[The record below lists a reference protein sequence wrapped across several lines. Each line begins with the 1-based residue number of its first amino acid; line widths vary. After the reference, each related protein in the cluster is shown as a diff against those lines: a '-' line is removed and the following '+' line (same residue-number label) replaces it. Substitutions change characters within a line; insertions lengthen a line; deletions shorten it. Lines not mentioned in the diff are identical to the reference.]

1 MLRWFS
7 ILCVAAFAAVAPAL
21 AKPPLSA
28 FGDAPTVRSAQISPD
43 GKVVAYI
50 NRIDG
55 VDYLAKYDIETGK
68 NEALIK
74 IPNIKS
80 GGVGF
85 AGSNYI
91 ILRAAQVTNN
101 FGVTRKYEDTAAFA
115 FNLTT
120 RKIVQLLTN
129 TPNIYPYQS
138 GLNRIVGVDPSGQ
151 YVYMPAY
158 MGTSSS
164 DASLDLVKV
173 NLDTGRGQRVAGRE
187 GTNSTINWVMDDNG
201 NVVARVD
208 YSEKRKLYEIR
219 AYDATGNRVIY
230 SENTD
235 RPSLSIVGFA
245 ERDGALIAVTNQ
257 DSDFLRM
264 FEMSLAD
271 GKITGP
277 VRVRPDAEIENIIRD
292 ESQVV
297 IGVAYSGVYPSY
309 EMFDEILNRD
319 IKAAIN
325 ALPDASVSVASW
337 SEDWSKVLLYAE
349 GGKQPARFMLFD
361 RAAKKL
367 SQVARTR
374 PDIKPEEVG
383 EVVTIEYKARDGLTI
398 PALITWPTNVPAAQR
413 KNLPM
418 IVMPHGGPEAYD
430 RVAFDWL
437 AQFLANEGYVVLQPN
452 FRGSGGFGATFAQ
465 AGYRQWGRKMQEDVT
480 DGANA
485 LAAMGWADASR
496 TCIVGWSYGGYS
508 ALIGGALTP
517 DQYKCVVAVAGV
529 SDLRGMLAYEMRQH
543 GPDSRTY
550 AYWSNVIGDLQT
562 EGAAI
567 DAVSPSRLASR
578 FKAPVLLIHGSDDL
592 VVPERQ
598 SQTME
603 QALKSADK
611 PVTYLRIG
619 KDDHGLVA
627 GDSRNK
633 ALTAIGDFLRT
644 HIGD

>member
-1 MLRWFS
+1 
-7 ILCVAAFAAVAPAL
+7 
-21 AKPPLSA
+21 
-28 FGDAPTVRSAQISPD
+28 
-43 GKVVAYI
+43 
-50 NRIDG
+50 
-55 VDYLAKYDIETGK
+55 
-68 NEALIK
+68 
-74 IPNIKS
+74 
-80 GGVGF
+80 
-85 AGSNYI
+85 
-91 ILRAAQVTNN
+91 
-101 FGVTRKYEDTAAFA
+101 
-115 FNLTT
+115 
-120 RKIVQLLTN
+120 
-129 TPNIYPYQS
+129 
-138 GLNRIVGVDPSGQ
+138 
-151 YVYMPAY
+151 
-158 MGTSSS
+158 
-164 DASLDLVKV
+164 
-173 NLDTGRGQRVAGRE
+173 
-187 GTNSTINWVMDDNG
+187 
-201 NVVARVD
+201 
-208 YSEKRKLYEIR
+208 
-219 AYDATGNRVIY
+219 
-230 SENTD
+230 
-235 RPSLSIVGFA
+235 
-245 ERDGALIAVTNQ
+245 
-257 DSDFLRM
+257 
-264 FEMSLAD
+264 
-271 GKITGP
+271 
-277 VRVRPDAEIENIIRD
+277 
-292 ESQVV
+292 
-297 IGVAYSGVYPSY
+297 
-309 EMFDEILNRD
+309 
-319 IKAAIN
+319 
-325 ALPDASVSVASW
+325 
-337 SEDWSKVLLYAE
+337 
-349 GGKQPARFMLFD
+349 
-361 RAAKKL
+361 
-367 SQVARTR
+367 
-374 PDIKPEEVG
+374 
-383 EVVTIEYKARDGLTI
+383 
-398 PALITWPTNVPAAQR
+398 
-413 KNLPM
+413 M